1 MTSPRHTWHRLISSL
16 ILASVAIVASA
27 CTTAVAQRDTDAVV
41 VAPVD
46 GDADNS
52 GMTEAE
58 LEDQLRRY
66 ADRFYTRVVLAT
78 NTVANEAS
86 TSAEELLM
94 HQWKS
99 VSVMT
104 IVELAIGPN
113 AVTNLLDMI
122 VLTTLTRQTLEGYW
136 MPEVFGEQGQPLLD
150 AYLVLEEDISTIADR
165 VLTPEQQDDL
175 TSLLADWSRDNPD
188 QIYPW
193 YVRLNEFSGQRAA
206 SLQDAQ
212 QSGGLLSTVRQ
223 TREAVEEVQAFG
235 ERILFYLHRA
245 PTIAS
250 YAMQGSVLELLQG
263 PEVSAVLSDTDR
275 FSASVEE
282 LVDVIAQFPY
292 DRIEAID
299 QLMEQVAAERAAFF
313 DDLERMGPE
322 SHAVMTELRQALE
335 VFERVLILLDAN
347 SQPANGEKFDI
358 ANFEAFAGEAA
369 ASAIEIRQLVESV
382 ESLVSSPE
390 WVNRESMRFAVLDQ
404 FIEAEASVINR
415 SFTLAALLILFFFA
429 TLLGYKYLATRLPSN

>member
-1 MTSPRHTWHRLISSL
+1 MTSPRHTWHRLISSS
-16 ILASVAIVASA
+16 ILASMTIVACG

-66 ADRFYTRVVLAT
+66 ADRFYTRIVLAT
-78 NTVANEAS
+78 NTVANETS

-99 VSVMT
+99 VSVTT

-136 MPEVFGEQGQPLLD
+136 IPEVFGEQGQPLLD
-150 AYLVLEEDISTIADR
+150 AYLILEEDISTIADR

-175 TSLLADWSRDNPD
+175 TSLLADWSRDNPE

-212 QSGGLLSTVRQ
+212 RSGGLLSTVRQ

-245 PTIAS
+245 PAIAS

-263 PEVSAVLSDTDR
+263 PEVSGVLRDTDR
-275 FSASVEE
+275 FTASVEE

-292 DRIEAID
+292 DRVEAID
-299 QLMEQVAAERAAFF
+299 QLMEQVAAERSAFF
-313 DDLERMGPE
+313 DDLERMGPD
-322 SHAVMTELRQALE
+322 SHAIVTELRQSFE
-335 VFERVLILLDAN
+335 VFERVLILLNVN
-347 SQPANGEKFDI
+347 SQPVDGKQFDI
-358 ANFEAFAGEAA
+358 ANFEAFASEAA
-369 ASAIEIRQLVESV
+369 ASATEIRQLVESV

-415 SFTLAALLILFFFA
+415 SFTLTALLILFFFA
-429 TLLGYKYLATRLPSN
+429 TLLGYKYLATRLSSN

>member
-1 MTSPRHTWHRLISSL
+1 MTSPRRTWHRLISSL
-16 ILASVAIVASA
+16 ILVSVTIFAFGS
-27 CTTAVAQRDTDAVV
+27 TTAVAQGDTDAVV
-41 VAPVD
+41 VAPMD

-52 GMTEAE
+52 GMTETE

-78 NTVANEAS
+78 NRVANEAS

-99 VSVMT
+99 VSVTT
-104 IVELAIGPN
+104 IVELAIGRN

-122 VLTTLTRQTLEGYW
+122 ILTTLTRQTLEDYW
-136 MPEVFGEQGQPLLD
+136 IPEVLGEQGQPLLD

-175 TSLLADWSRDNPD
+175 MSLLADWSRDNPD

-212 QSGGLLSTVRQ
+212 RSGGLLSTVRQ

-245 PTIAS
+245 PAIAS

-263 PEVSAVLSDTDR
+263 SEISGVLSDADR
-275 FSASVEE
+275 FTASVEK

-292 DRIEAID
+292 DRIEAVD
-299 QLMEQVAAERAAFF
+299 QLMEQVAIERSAFF
-313 DDLERMGPE
+313 GELERMGPD
-322 SHAVMTELRQALE
+322 SHTVIAELRQAFE
-335 VFERVLILLDAN
+335 AFERVLILLDVN
-347 SQPANGEKFDI
+347 SEPADGEKFDI
-358 ANFEAFAGEAA
+358 ANFETFASEAA
-369 ASAIEIRQLVESV
+369 ASAIEIRLLIESV
-382 ESLVSSPE
+382 ENLVSSPE

-429 TLLGYKYLATRLPSN
+429 ALLGYRYLAARLPNS